1 MTEVSDVFRQYGE
14 SYRKQYTPPLQAL
27 KAMSAIERC
36 RTSALG
42 GHVDAC
48 DECGHLKIS
57 YNSCRN
63 RHCPKCQNLPKE
75 KWLDDRKD
83 DLLPVPYFHVV
94 FTLPSELNDLALRN
108 KKKLYHLLF
117 KASAGTLQ
125 ALAADSKY
133 LGAQIGFTSIL
144 HTWGQ
149 NLMEH
154 PHVHCIVTGG
164 GLSPDQSQWIPSKST
179 FLFPVKVMSALFRG
193 KYLALLKEQQ
203 QQGPLKSME
212 DEQTFKGL
220 LSRLYQKD
228 WIVYCKP
235 PFQSPEHVLKYFGR
249 YTHRVAISNHRI
261 CYVANGTVTFTW
273 RDYKNGNQQKKM
285 KLTAVEFIRRFLLHI
300 LPTKFVKIRHYGL
313 LSNANRKTKLTR
325 CKELMGVP
333 VKKKNKPAEKET
345 WSEFLLR
352 MTGEDPTLCPACG
365 KGHMTI
371 QQTLQPERASPEVTR
386 EIA

>member
-1 MTEVSDVFRQYGE
+1 MTEVADVFQQYGE
-14 SYRKQYTPPLQAL
+14 AFRNQYSPPLQTL

-75 KWLDDRKD
+75 KWLIDRKE

-108 KKKLYHLLF
+108 KKELYNLLF
-117 KASAGTLQ
+117 KASAETLQ
-125 ALAADSKY
+125 TLAADPKV

-149 NLMEH
+149 NLTEH

-164 GLSPDQSQWIPSKST
+164 GLSPDQTQWISSKSK
-179 FLFPVKVMSALFRG
+179 FLFSVKVMSALFRG
-193 KYLALLKEQQ
+193 KYLAFLQEQQ
-203 QQGPLKSME
+203 QRSPLKSKE
-212 DEQTFKGL
+212 DAQTFKAL
-220 LSRLYQKD
+220 LSQLYQKD

-261 CYVANGTVTFTW
+261 CHLANGKVTFTW
-273 RDYKNGNQQKKM
+273 RDYKDGNRKKTM
-285 KLTAVEFIRRFLLHI
+285 TLTAIEFIRRFLLHI
-300 LPTKFVKIRHYGL
+300 LPQRFVKIRHYGL
-313 LSNANRKTKLTR
+313 ISNANRKTKLAHCR
-325 CKELMGVP
+325 KILGVP
-333 VKKKNKPAEKET
+333 PKKKEETHEKET
-345 WSEFLLR
+345 WSEFLFR
-352 MTGEDPTLCPACG
+352 ITGVDPTLCPACG
-365 KGHMTI
+365 KGHMIT
-371 QQTLQPERASPEVTR
+371 QETLQPQRASPIIKREV
-386 EIA
+386 A

>member
-1 MTEVSDVFRQYGE
+1 MTEIADVFEHYGGAFRNQYNP
-14 SYRKQYTPPLQAL
+14 SLQAL

-42 GHVDAC
+42 GHVDGC

-75 KWLDDRKD
+75 KWLEDRKE

-94 FTLPSELNDLALRN
+94 FTLPSELNNVALRN
-108 KKKLYHLLF
+108 KKIMYTLLF
-117 KASAGTLQ
+117 KASAETLQ
-125 ALAADSKY
+125 ALAADPKH

-164 GLSPDQSQWIPSKST
+164 GLSPNQSQWIPSKSK
-179 FLFPVKVMSALFRG
+179 FLFPVRVMSALFRG

-203 QQGPLKSME
+203 ERRPLKSME
-212 DEQTFKGL
+212 DEQTFKAL
-220 LSRLYQKD
+220 MSQLHKKD

-235 PFQSPEHVLKYFGR
+235 PFHSPEHVLKYFGR
-249 YTHRVAISNHRI
+249 YSHRVAISNHRI
-261 CYVANGTVTFTW
+261 CHMENGKVTFTW
-273 RDYKNGNQQKKM
+273 RDYKDGNKQKRM
-285 KLTAVEFIRRFLLHI
+285 TLTAVEFIRRFLLHI
-300 LPTKFVKIRHYGL
+300 LPSRFVKIRHYGL
-313 LSNANRKTKLTR
+313 ISNANRKTKLAR
-325 CKELMGVP
+325 CKEILDVP
-333 VKKKNKPAEKET
+333 VKKKEDSCEKET

-352 MTGEDPTLCPACG
+352 LTGIDPMLCPSCG
-365 KGHMTI
+365 KGRMNM
-371 QQTLQPERASPEVTR
+371 QQTLYPQR
-386 EIA
+386 EIAIAS